1 MPFLLT
7 GFPQKLKLEKNHGAL
22 VILFY
27 VSPSSFT
34 LQSRFKENVKILSK
48 KSITQEN
55 IKISRQNFIV
65 LLKTPKRNH
74 S

>member
-7 GFPQKLKLEKNHGAL
+7 GFPQKLKLDKVYGAL
-22 VILFY
+22 VILFH

-48 KSITQEN
+48 KSTTQEN
-55 IKISRQNFIV
+55 IKISRQNFLF